1 MEKNPAS
8 NNRFFGDNPPVYT
21 PIIQST
27 NPHSKR
33 RSYTLPGKWRQAAAH
48 GGQIFALP
56 VEADSVLQIDPQNHK
71 AVELKHFPT
80 GESAAGSSWDV
91 LGTTKWENPANQLTW

>member
-8 NNRFFGDNPPVYT
+8 NNSFLETIHWD
-21 PIIQST
+21 IHQSF
-27 NPHSKR
+27 NQRHSKR

-56 VEADSVLQIDPQNHK
+56 VEADSVLQVDPQNHK

-80 GESAAGSSWDV
+80 GESATGSSWDV
-91 LGTTKWENPANQLTW
+91 LGTTK